1 MLTLR
6 ELKQLVDTP
15 LKGEKKPSF
24 GKLQKG
30 ISPIVVQERISSDSN
45 PVIITAYKNGYISYE
60 IANHFT
66 VFPITDV
73 SAYAYSS
80 VAGNPYGCEL
90 DASYFEDA
98 NWYLLFALCGE
109 DRIDKNFKF
118 QRSKHCISFTSI
130 MEEVENGGE
139 NSWDMEEEI
148 VQQEAMKSMLDSL
161 TEKQKDLI
169 CALYFNNQTY
179 SEYAKEQG
187 ITSPAVAK
195 VRRQA
200 ITRLATW
207 LEDAKKNLET
217 KK

>member
-15 LKGEKKPSF
+15 LKGEKNPSF

-80 VAGNPYGCEL
+80 VAGNLYGCEL

-98 NWYLLFALCGE
+98 NWYLVFALYAE

-118 QRSKHCISFTSI
+118 QRSKHCISFTSL
-130 MEEVENGGE
+130 MEEVENGEDGF
-139 NSWDMEEEI
+139 WTMEDEI
-148 VQQEAMKSMLDSL
+148 VQKEATKSMLDSL

-169 CALYFNNQTY
+169 CALYFDDQTY

-200 ITRLATW
+200 MTRMEAW
-207 LEDAKKNLET
+207 LEDAKKNLEG